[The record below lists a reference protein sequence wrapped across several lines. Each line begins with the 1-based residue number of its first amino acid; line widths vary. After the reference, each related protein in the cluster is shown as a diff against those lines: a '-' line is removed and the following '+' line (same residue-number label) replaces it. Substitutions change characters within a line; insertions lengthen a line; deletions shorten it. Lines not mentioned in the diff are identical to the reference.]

1 LEQVLTRQQGEL
13 VALERRLVLRV
24 RDVLAQSDG
33 APADLER
40 LASLVNEMDELFLLV
55 VVGEY
60 NSGKSTFINALL
72 GDEVFA
78 MGDLPTTRAISILR
92 YGEAGPPESIGNHLL
107 LYHYPLEVLRDLD
120 IVDTPGTNSIERM
133 EEEITREFVPRA
145 DLVLFVTSLLQPL
158 TASELDF
165 LTHIRQW
172 GKKVVFVVNGID
184 RRNTD
189 EQLDRVRDYLTR
201 EVTARLGAASPSL
214 YFISAL
220 QALRGKVPDRE
231 QRPQQDSS
239 TGRNAGAQPIDPRNE
254 YSALERYILE
264 TLREKERVRLKLLT
278 PLGVLRHVLKGNV
291 AGLDERLRV
300 VQEDARVLR
309 SIRDQLAAYSKEMRT
324 DSERYL
330 IETRN
335 VLYELERRGRSWFER
350 TIRIGNAFFLR
361 NKDAVENRFRAEVVQ
376 DASQAIEGVLHRMVD
391 WTVQRNLKLWRT
403 VFSELDAH
411 TSRLRDSGA
420 LAPHGDTEFQ
430 YNREE
435 LFARLRE
442 PVERRLDEFDT
453 EGEAREIVTSVR
465 EAVMSAFGVNVLAIG
480 LGGIFIAAFTTAAL
494 DFTGVLT
501 ATIFAIAGWLIIPA
515 RRRHLINEFEQKIS
529 KLNED
534 LAALLRTKFEEQLT
548 RYEHQLL
555 EVVAPYERFLETER
569 TKLESGLKELR
580 EGEREVAALERRV
593 LDTFPEEELTDS
605 GVGARGA
612 GLDESA
618 DRGRP

>member
-1 LEQVLTRQQGEL
+1 MEQVLTRQQGEL
-13 VALERRLVLRV
+13 VALERKLVLKV
-24 RDVLAQSDG
+24 RDALSQSDG
-33 APADLER
+33 ARADLER

-92 YGEAGPPESIGNHLL
+92 YGKAGPPESIGEHVQ

-133 EEEITREFVPRA
+133 EEAITREFVPRA

-165 LTHIRQW
+165 LTHIREW

-184 RRNTD
+184 RRNSD
-189 EQLDRVRDYLTR
+189 DQLDRVREYLTR
-201 EVTARLGAASPSL
+201 EVTARLGAQAPTL

-220 QALRGKVPDRE
+220 QALRGKLAGQPARDSTASAAAPPAPD
-231 QRPQQDSS
+231 
-239 TGRNAGAQPIDPRNE
+239 ARNE
-254 YSALERYILE
+254 YSALERYVLE
-264 TLREKERVRLKLLT
+264 TLRETERVRLKLLT
-278 PLGVLRHVLKGNV
+278 PLGVLRNVLRRNTT
-291 AGLDERLRV
+291 ALETRLV
-300 VQEDARVLR
+300 VVDEDARVLK
-309 SIRDQLAAYSKEMRT
+309 SIRDQLIAYSAEMRT
-324 DSERYL
+324 DAERYL
-330 IETRN
+330 IEMRN
-335 VLYELERRGRSWFER
+335 VLYELEKRGRSWFER

-361 NKDAVENRFRAEVVQ
+361 NKDAVENRFRAEVVK
-376 DASQAIEGVLHRMVD
+376 DAPQAVEGVVHRMVD

-403 VFSELDAH
+403 VFAELDAH
-411 TSRLRDSGA
+411 TARLRESGA

-453 EGEAREIVTSVR
+453 EREAREIVTSVK

-480 LGGIFIAAFTTAAL
+480 LGGILVTAFTTAAL

-501 ATIFAIAGWLIIPA
+501 ATLFAIAGWLIIPA
-515 RRRHLINEFEQKIS
+515 RRKQLVKEFEAKIS

-534 LAALLRTKFEEQLT
+534 LAALLRAKFEEQLT
-548 RYEHQLL
+548 RYERQLL
-555 EVVAPYERFLETER
+555 DVVAPYERFLDTER
-569 TKLESGLKELR
+569 TKLEGGLKQLKEAAS
-580 EGEREVAALERRV
+580 EVDALEQRV
-593 LDTFPEEELTDS
+593 VQTFPD
-605 GVGARGA
+605 GA
-612 GLDESA
+612 
-618 DRGRP
+618 

>member
-13 VALERRLVLRV
+13 VALERKLVLQV
-24 RDVLAQSDG
+24 RDALAQSDG
-33 APADLER
+33 ARADLDR
-40 LASLVNEMDELFLLV
+40 LASLVHEMDELFLLV
-55 VVGEY
+55 IVGEY

-92 YGEAGPPESIGNHLL
+92 YGQLGAPETIAENVQ
-107 LYHYPLEVLRDLD
+107 LYHYPLDVLRDLD

-133 EEEITREFVPRA
+133 EEAITREFVPRA
-145 DLVLFVTSLLQPL
+145 DLLLFVTSLLQPL

-165 LTHIRQW
+165 LTHIREW

-184 RRNTD
+184 RRNDD
-189 EQLDRVRDYLTR
+189 EQLARVREYLAR
-201 EVTARLGAASPSL
+201 EVTSRLGVTSPTI
-214 YFISAL
+214 YMISAL
-220 QALRGKVPDRE
+220 QALRGKLAGN
-231 QRPQQDSS
+231 S
-239 TGRNAGAQPIDPRNE
+239 TASDPRNE
-254 YSALERYILE
+254 YAALEHYVLE
-264 TLREKERVRLKLLT
+264 TLRETERVRLKLLT
-278 PLGVLRHVLKGNV
+278 PLGVLTHVLKSNV
-291 AGLDERLRV
+291 GTLESRLAV
-300 VQEDARVLR
+300 VNADVTVLR
-309 SIRDQLAAYSKEMRT
+309 SIRAQLEAYSKEMRT

-330 IETRN
+330 IEMRN

-376 DASQAIEGVLHRMVD
+376 ESPEQVEKVVHRMVD
-391 WTVQRNLKLWRT
+391 WTVDRNLRLWRA

-411 TSRLRDSGA
+411 TARLRASGA
-420 LAPHGDTEFQ
+420 LAPAGDTEFR

-435 LFARLRE
+435 LFSRLRE

-453 EGEAREIVTSVR
+453 EREAREIVTSVK

-501 ATIFAIAGWLIIPA
+501 ATLFAIAGWMIIPA
-515 RRRHLINEFEQKIS
+515 RRRHLIKEFEEKIS
-529 KLNED
+529 KLNDD
-534 LAALLRTKFEEQLT
+534 LAALLRGKFEEQLG
-548 RYEHQLL
+548 RYERQLL

-569 TKLESGLKELR
+569 TKLEGGLEALR
-580 EGEREVAALERRV
+580 TAQREVAGLERRV
-593 LDTFPEEELTDS
+593 AETFPEQ
-605 GVGARGA
+605 A
-612 GLDESA
+612 
-618 DRGRP
+618 

>member
-1 LEQVLTRQQGEL
+1 MEQVLTRQQGEL
-13 VALERRLVLRV
+13 VALERRLVLQV

-33 APADLER
+33 AREDLDR
-40 LASLVNEMDELFLLV
+40 LASLVHEMDELFLLV

-92 YGEAGPPESIGNHLL
+92 YGQAGPPETIGDHVQLF
-107 LYHYPLEVLRDLD
+107 HYPLEVLRDLD

-133 EEEITREFVPRA
+133 EEAITREFVPRA
-145 DLVLFVTSLLQPL
+145 DLILFVTSLLQPL

-165 LTHIRQW
+165 LTHIREW

-184 RRNTD
+184 RRNSD
-189 EQLDRVRDYLTR
+189 DQLDRVRQYLTH
-201 EVTARLGAASPSL
+201 EVSTRLGASRPTL

-220 QALRGKVPDRE
+220 QALRRKMNA
-231 QRPQQDSS
+231 SS
-239 TGRNAGAQPIDPRNE
+239 ATEDARNE
-254 YSALERYILE
+254 YALLERYVLE
-264 TLREKERVRLKLLT
+264 TLRETERVRLKLLT
-278 PLGVLRHVLKGNV
+278 PLGVLTRVLKTNV
-291 AGLDERLRV
+291 GSLDTRLEAV
-300 VQEDARVLR
+300 HADASVLR
-309 SIRDQLAAYSKEMRT
+309 SIRDQLEAYSKEMRT

-330 IETRN
+330 IEMRN
-335 VLYELERRGRSWFER
+335 VLYELERRGRSWFEH

-361 NKDAVENRFRAEVVQ
+361 NKDAVENRFRTEVVQ
-376 DASQAIEGVLHRMVD
+376 DAPMAVEAVVHRMVD
-391 WTVQRNLKLWRT
+391 WTVDRNLKLWRT
-403 VFSELDAH
+403 VFRELDAH
-411 TSRLRDSGA
+411 TARLRESGA

-435 LFARLRE
+435 LFTRLRE

-453 EGEAREIVTSVR
+453 EREAREIVTSVK

-501 ATIFAIAGWLIIPA
+501 ATIFAIAGWMIIPA
-515 RRRHLINEFEQKIS
+515 RRRHLIKEFEAKIS
-529 KLNED
+529 KLNDD

-548 RYEHQLL
+548 RYERQLL

-569 TKLESGLKELR
+569 TKLEKGLEALH
-580 EGEREVAALERRV
+580 GAQGEVAALERRV
-593 LDTFPEEELTDS
+593 AETFPEEKPAPRDRDFTS
-605 GVGARGA
+605 QPS
-612 GLDESA
+612 SA
-618 DRGRP
+618 PA

>member
-1 LEQVLTRQQGEL
+1 MEQVLTRQQGEL

-24 RDVLAQSDG
+24 RDVLAESDG
-33 APADLER
+33 AREDLER
-40 LASLVNEMDELFLLV
+40 LASLVHEMDELFLLV
-55 VVGEY
+55 IVGEY

-92 YGEAGPPESIGNHLL
+92 YGEAGPPETRGPSLQ

-165 LTHIRQW
+165 LTHIREW
-172 GKKVVFVVNGID
+172 GKKVVFIVNGID

-189 EQLDRVRDYLTR
+189 EQLDRVREYLTR
-201 EVTARLGAASPSL
+201 EVSARLGDSNPTL
-214 YFISAL
+214 YFVSAL
-220 QALRGKVPDRE
+220 QALRGKLAAR
-231 QRPQQDSS
+231 
-239 TGRNAGAQPIDPRNE
+239 TGAQNASLGARDGSTTPDPRNE
-254 YSALERYILE
+254 YPALERYILE
-264 TLREKERVRLKLLT
+264 TLRETERVRLKLLT
-278 PLGVLRHVLKGNV
+278 PLGVLRRVLKGNI
-291 AGLDERLRV
+291 AGLEKRLTV
-300 VQEDARVLR
+300 VEEDARVLR
-309 SIRDQLAAYSKEMRT
+309 SIRDQLTLYSKEMRA

-330 IETRN
+330 IEMRN

-376 DASQAIEGVLHRMVD
+376 DAPDAIEGVVHRMVD
-391 WTVQRNLKLWRT
+391 WTVQRNFKLWRA
-403 VFSELDAH
+403 VFTELDAH
-411 TSRLRDSGA
+411 TARLRESGA
-420 LAPHGDTEFQ
+420 LAPHGDTEFT

-435 LFARLRE
+435 LFTRLRE
-442 PVERRLDEFDT
+442 PVEKRLDEFNT
-453 EGEAREIVTSVR
+453 EREAREIVTSVK
-465 EAVMSAFGVNVLAIG
+465 EAVMTAFGVNVLAIG
-480 LGGIFIAAFTTAAL
+480 LGGIIVAAVTTAVL

-501 ATIFAIAGWLIIPA
+501 ATIFAIAGWLLIPA
-515 RRRHLINEFEQKIS
+515 KRRQLIKDFEQKIS

-534 LAALLRTKFEEQLT
+534 LAALLRAKFEEQLT
-548 RYEHQLL
+548 RYETQLL

-569 TKLESGLKELR
+569 VKLGSGLTALR
-580 EGEREVAALERRV
+580 EAEQEVLALERRV
-593 LDTFPEEELTDS
+593 TETFPPGSLAE
-605 GVGARGA
+605 R
-612 GLDESA
+612 
-618 DRGRP
+618 

>member
-1 LEQVLTRQQGEL
+1 MEQVLTRQQGEL

-33 APADLER
+33 ARADLDR

-92 YGEAGPPESIGNHLL
+92 YGEAGPPEAIGEHLQ

-184 RRNTD
+184 RRNSE

-201 EVTARLGAASPSL
+201 EVTARLGGSAPSI

-220 QALRGKVPDRE
+220 NALRGKLAAG
-231 QRPQQDSS
+231 
-239 TGRNAGAQPIDPRNE
+239 TGRNSPGPATDSTTSDPRNE
-254 YSALERYILE
+254 YSALERYVLD
-264 TLREKERVRLKLLT
+264 TLRETERVRLKLLT
-278 PLGVLRHVLKGNV
+278 PLGTLRHVLSGNV
-291 AGLDERLRV
+291 AALDARLKV
-300 VQEDARVLR
+300 VREDARVLS
-309 SIRDQLAAYSKEMRT
+309 SIREQLAAYSKEMRT

-330 IETRN
+330 IEMRN

-361 NKDAVENRFRAEVVQ
+361 NEDAVENRFRMEVVQ
-376 DASQAIEGVLHRMVD
+376 DAPLAIEGVVHRLVD

-403 VFSELDAH
+403 VFAELDAH
-411 TSRLRDSGA
+411 TARLRKSGA

-453 EGEAREIVTSVR
+453 EREAREIVTSVK
-465 EAVMSAFGVNVLAIG
+465 EAVMSAFGVNILAIG
-480 LGGIFIAAFTTAAL
+480 LGGIIIAAFTTAAL
-494 DFTGVLT
+494 DFTGVIT
-501 ATIFAIAGWLIIPA
+501 ATLFAIAGWLIIPA
-515 RRRHLINEFEQKIS
+515 RRRHLVKEFEEKIT

-534 LAALLRTKFEEQLT
+534 LASLLRTKFEEQLT
-548 RYEHQLL
+548 GYERQLL
-555 EVVAPYERFLETER
+555 EVVAPYDRFLETER
-569 TKLESGLKELR
+569 SKLESGLEALR
-580 EGEREVAALERRV
+580 EAEQQVAALERRV
-593 LDTFPEEELTDS
+593 VETFPEEQLAT
-605 GVGARGA
+605 R
-612 GLDESA
+612 
-618 DRGRP
+618 

>member
-1 LEQVLTRQQGEL
+1 MEQVLTRQQGEL
-13 VALERRLVLRV
+13 VALERKLVLQV

-33 APADLER
+33 ARADLER
-40 LASLVNEMDELFLLV
+40 LASLVHEMDELFLLV

-92 YGEAGPPESIGNHLL
+92 YGEAGPPETIGTHLQ
-107 LYHYPLEVLRDLD
+107 LYHYPLDVLRDLD

-145 DLVLFVTSLLQPL
+145 DLILFVTSLLQPL

-165 LTHIRQW
+165 LTHIREW

-184 RRNTD
+184 RRNSD
-189 EQLDRVRDYLTR
+189 EQLDRVREYLTR
-201 EVTARLGAASPSL
+201 EVTARLGASAPTL

-220 QALRGKVPDRE
+220 QALRAKMAA
-231 QRPQQDSS
+231 RPSPYRDDASTARDSRAV
-239 TGRNAGAQPIDPRNE
+239 TPDPRNE
-254 YSALERYILE
+254 YSALERYVLE
-264 TLREKERVRLKLLT
+264 TLRETERVRLKLLT
-278 PLGVLRHVLKGNV
+278 PLGVLRHVLKGNI
-291 AGLDERLRV
+291 ASLDTRLTV
-300 VQEDARVLR
+300 VHEDARVLR
-309 SIRDQLAAYSKEMRT
+309 SIRDQLTAYSKEMRT

-330 IETRN
+330 IEMRN

-376 DASQAIEGVLHRMVD
+376 DAPLAIEGVVHRMVD
-391 WTVQRNLKLWRT
+391 WTVQRNLKLWRS
-403 VFSELDAH
+403 VFVELDAH
-411 TSRLRDSGA
+411 TVRLRESGA
-420 LAPHGDTEFQ
+420 LAPQGDTDFQ

-435 LFARLRE
+435 LFNRLRE

-453 EGEAREIVTSVR
+453 EREAREIVTSVK

-515 RRRHLINEFEQKIS
+515 RRKHLIKEFEEKIS
-529 KLNED
+529 TLNDD

-548 RYEHQLL
+548 GYERQLL

-569 TKLESGLKELR
+569 TKLETGLKALR
-580 EGEREVAALERRV
+580 DADGEVGALERRV
-593 LDTFPEEELTDS
+593 LETFPEEQLA
-605 GVGARGA
+605 AR
-612 GLDESA
+612 
-618 DRGRP
+618 